1 MDEDEQKYKAT
12 TVTKP
17 IELKPKSVGSP
28 GLRRAEIQ
36 ESLARKTS
44 ADENSALNSALS
56 AQPTGLAG
64 VSVLPVSRRRAN
76 PRPEIVEQIGHRCA
90 VVAGKRPRAFDTLG
104 AYLLNCGAGSG
115 DASGDA
121 AAGEIFGGEVV
132 ACCS

>member
-1 MDEDEQKYKAT
+1 MDQDEQKYKAT

-44 ADENSALNSALS
+44 DDENSSLS

-76 PRPEIVEQIGHRCA
+76 PRPEIVEQIGHRLSSIYNE
-90 VVAGKRPRAFDTLG
+90 VVSQPIPDRFLD
-104 AYLLNCGAGSG
+104 LLAELE
-115 DASGDA
+115 
-121 AAGEIFGGEVV
+121 AGEHPARKTGTSAKKERK
-132 ACCS
+132 